1 MKATTER
8 QRMMIR
14 FDGDNHQIDANTLIS
29 VLSHYNN
36 IINLANQEYGQG
48 SRDVRLSVE
57 ALRKGSF
64 EIIMSLNEGIKTLFS
79 KETAEYLAALV
90 TVVGG
95 IFGIYKV
102 FKGRPVKTDEEK
114 NIVKNVVKG
123 DNNIINTTINVYNTP
138 ITREAVSKSFE
149 RANEDAN
156 VDGMSVMSDCTEAV
170 TFPKEDFPSLIYKDF
185 DKENLPKERAVFENN
200 AILRITALNFV
211 AGGNWKF
218 VFNGFQISMMVKDD
232 ALMKAIDSGARFGK
246 GDSLRVKL
254 KLNQR
259 YDEQLQAFVNV
270 SYRIE
275 EFYEHI
281 PMQTQGSLFEE

>member
-123 DNNIINTTINVYNTP
+123 DNNIINTTINVYNTQSHARP
-138 ITREAVSKSFE
+138 SANHSREPM
-149 RANEDAN
+149 R
-156 VDGMSVMSDCTEAV
+156 
-170 TFPKEDFPSLIYKDF
+170 
-185 DKENLPKERAVFENN
+185 
-200 AILRITALNFV
+200 
-211 AGGNWKF
+211 
-218 VFNGFQISMMVKDD
+218 
-232 ALMKAIDSGARFGK
+232 
-246 GDSLRVKL
+246 
-254 KLNQR
+254 
-259 YDEQLQAFVNV
+259 
-270 SYRIE
+270 
-275 EFYEHI
+275 
-281 PMQTQGSLFEE
+281 MQTWME

>member
-1 MKATTER
+1 MKATEK
-8 QRMMIR
+8 QKMMIR
-14 FDGDNHQIDANTLIS
+14 FDGDSHQIDANTLIS

-36 IINLANQEYGQG
+36 IINIANQEYGQG

-114 NIVKNVVKG
+114 NIVKNIVKG

-185 DKENLPKERAVFENN
+185 DKENLPMEKSIFIDDALLVV
-200 AILRITALNFV
+200 TALNFMS
-211 AGGNWKF
+211 GGNWKF
-218 VFNGFQISMMVKDD
+218 IYNGFPISMMVRDD
-232 ALMKAIDSGARFGK
+232 ALMKAIDFGARFGK
-246 GDSLRVKL
+246 GDTLRVKL
-254 KLNQR
+254 KINQR
-259 YDEQLQAFVNV
+259 YDEKLHGFVNI

-275 EFYEHI
+275 EFHEHI
-281 PMQTQGSLFEE
+281 PAPQQAELFKE

>member
-1 MKATTER
+1 MKATEK
-8 QRMMIR
+8 QKMMIR

-36 IINLANQEYGQG
+36 IINIANQEYGQG

-114 NIVKNVVKG
+114 NIVKNIVKG

-170 TFPKEDFPSLIYKDF
+170 TFQKEDFPSLIYKDF
-185 DKENLPKERAVFENN
+185 DKENLPMEKSIFIDDALLVV
-200 AILRITALNFV
+200 TALNFMS
-211 AGGNWKF
+211 GGNWKF
-218 VFNGFQISMMVKDD
+218 IYNGFPISMMVRDD
-232 ALMKAIDSGARFGK
+232 ALMKAIDLGARFGK
-246 GDSLRVKL
+246 GDTLRVKL
-254 KLNQR
+254 KINQR
-259 YDEQLQAFVNV
+259 YDEKLHGFVNI

-275 EFYEHI
+275 EFHEHI
-281 PMQTQGSLFEE
+281 PAPQQAELFKE